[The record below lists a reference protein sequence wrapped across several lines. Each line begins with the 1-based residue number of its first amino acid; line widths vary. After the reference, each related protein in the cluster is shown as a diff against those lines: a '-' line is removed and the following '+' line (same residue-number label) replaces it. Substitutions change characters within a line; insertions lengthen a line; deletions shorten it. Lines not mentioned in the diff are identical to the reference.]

1 VTDPVDRALIA
12 ALSTDWSLQEST
24 DGSLPESTDG
34 AGPESTDGVRS
45 DVAATDGLTVE
56 DLADRAG
63 LPVAVVEAVAREGLL
78 HPIPDADPA
87 RYTRDDVT
95 VLRAGATLLTAGLPL
110 GELFDLAR
118 RADQALRELA
128 DHAVEVFLHFV
139 RDPAR
144 ARTEDPD
151 AAASEVVAAFRGML
165 PAASDLVGAHF
176 GRLLVTA
183 ARARVEAEAADGAQ
197 GAT

>member
-12 ALSTDWSLQEST
+12 ALSTDWSLHGST
-24 DGSLPESTDG
+24 DGSLQRSTDG
-34 AGPESTDGVRS
+34 SLQESTSGSPPS
-45 DVAATDGLTVE
+45 DVDAGLTAQ
-56 DLADRAG
+56 DLADQVG
-63 LPVAVVEAVAREGLL
+63 LPLAVVEAVAREGLL
-78 HPIPDADPA
+78 HPVPNADPP

-95 VLRAGATLLTAGLPL
+95 VLRAGTILLEAGLPL
-110 GELFDLAR
+110 GELLDLAR

-144 ARTEDPD
+144 ARTDDPD
-151 AAASEVVAAFRGML
+151 GAADEVVAAFRGML

-183 ARARVEAEAADGAQ
+183 ARARVEAEAVDGAQ